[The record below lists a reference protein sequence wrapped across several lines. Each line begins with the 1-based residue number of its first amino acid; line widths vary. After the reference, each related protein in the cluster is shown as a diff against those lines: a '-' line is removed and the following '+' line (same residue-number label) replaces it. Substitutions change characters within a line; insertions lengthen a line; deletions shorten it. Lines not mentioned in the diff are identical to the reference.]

1 MGSSRSCLTRVAAL
15 VVARGVDNIG
25 VFAVRSSSAAARA
38 AFTLIEL
45 LMVIAVI
52 ALLVSLLLPALGQA
66 RKAAKGAVCLSG
78 LRSMGQAV
86 LMYGDASKEHF
97 PISSH
102 TVGSLVAPDA
112 WLTTL
117 EEYGVDR
124 LFRRCPMDPLREQ
137 KLTSYA
143 TNEHFEPL
151 TPGIDFNP
159 VTRRP
164 LPGGR
169 RRAFD
174 RLSLLPRPGLTI
186 YIYEPEGAGT
196 ADHLNTHQ
204 FVSSDQVRA
213 AIAVTRHLGAG
224 QYLFADGHAR
234 AWAWSD
240 FAARFSPSTSPFD
253 PEVAR

>member
-1 MGSSRSCLTRVAAL
+1 VRVHLHA
-15 VVARGVDNIG
+15 
-25 VFAVRSSSAAARA
+25 AAARS

-45 LMVIAVI
+45 LVVIAVI
-52 ALLVSLLLPALGQA
+52 ALLISLLLPSLASA
-66 RKAAKGAVCLSG
+66 RKAAKGTICLSG

-86 LMYGDASKEHF
+86 VMYCNDNKERF

-102 TVGSLVAPDA
+102 TAGSLIAPDA

-124 LFRRCPMDPLREQ
+124 RFRRCLLDPFREQ

-151 TPGIDFNP
+151 TPGIDYNP
-159 VTRRP
+159 ITRWP

-169 RRAFD
+169 LRAFD
-174 RLSLLPRPGLTI
+174 RIGLLPRPTATI
-186 YIYEPEGAGT
+186 YIYEPEGEGT

-204 FVSSDQVRA
+204 FANSDQVRA
-213 AIAVTRHLGAG
+213 AVAVTRHLGAG
-224 QYLFADGHAR
+224 QFLFADGHAS

-240 FAARFSPSTSPFD
+240 LSARFSPSTSPFD
-253 PEVAR
+253 PERAR

>member
-1 MGSSRSCLTRVAAL
+1 MRVHLHATAAK
-15 VVARGVDNIG
+15 
-25 VFAVRSSSAAARA
+25 S

-45 LMVIAVI
+45 LVVIAVT
-52 ALLVSLLLPALGQA
+52 ALLISLLLPALAGA
-66 RKAAKGAVCLSG
+66 RKAAKGTVCLSG

-86 LMYGDASKEHF
+86 VMYCNANKEHF

-102 TVGSLVAPDA
+102 TAGSLIGPTA

-124 LFRRCPMDPLREQ
+124 KFRRCLLDEFREQ

-151 TPGIDFNP
+151 TPGIDYNP
-159 VTRRP
+159 ITRQP

-174 RLSLLPRPGLTI
+174 RIGLLPRPTATI
-186 YIYEPEGAGT
+186 YIYEPEGEGT

-204 FVSSDQVRA
+204 FASADQVRA
-213 AIAVTRHLGAG
+213 AVAVMRHLGAG
-224 QYLFADGHAR
+224 HYLFADGHGS

-240 FAARFSPSTSPFD
+240 FEARFSPMTSPFD
-253 PEVAR
+253 PEAAR

>member
-1 MGSSRSCLTRVAAL
+1 MATRH
-15 VVARGVDNIG
+15 IG
-25 VFAVRSSSAAARA
+25 VFAVRNRWVAARA

-45 LMVIAVI
+45 LVVIAVI
-52 ALLVSLLLPALGQA
+52 GLLVALLLPGLGQA

-86 LMYGDASKEHF
+86 MMYCDANKERF

-102 TVGSLVAPDA
+102 TAGSLVAPDA

-124 LFRRCPMDPLREQ
+124 VFRRCPLDPLRAQ

-151 TPGIDFNP
+151 TPGIDFSP

-169 RRAFD
+169 LKAFD

-196 ADHLNTHQ
+196 TDHLSTHQ
-204 FVSSDQVRA
+204 FADREAVRA
-213 AIAVTRHLGAG
+213 GIAVTRHLGAG
-224 QYLFADGHAR
+224 HYLFADGHAS

-240 FAARFSPSTSPFD
+240 LAARFSPSTSPFD